1 MNLQLYQ
8 SVLGLNTL
16 EETIEVFHNT
26 IIDTNRGYKFFV
38 NWDKVKSHVEKY
50 KVEFNILNSLIGS
63 RNFDEELK
71 NLLKKLSCNPS
82 SRTHP
87 ASH

>member
-38 NWDKVKSHVEKY
+38 NWDKVKSKSRS
-50 KVEFNILNSLIGS
+50 IRLNLTS
-63 RNFDEELK
+63 
-71 NLLKKLSCNPS
+71 
-82 SRTHP
+82 
-87 ASH
+87 